1 MLQCHRQILE
11 CFWHFG
17 DIAGLRPGDRYLAVL
32 PFGFGGGLNG
42 CLTTSLIHGVTV
54 VPLAVFG
61 PAQTL
66 DLRRDNGKWQMTQ
79 PEALPADQDSV
90 GSLVG
95 TFSALNAD
103 TVVEAKATDLA
114 PYGLTNPKLDVQ
126 IVKKDGKT
134 DNLLIGDETPT
145 GSGSYAKLANDAR
158 VFTIG
163 SFVKTS
169 IDKTPN
175 DLRDKRL
182 LTFDQDKASRI
193 ELASKKQTIEFG
205 RDKDQWQIL
214 KPGPYRADGLQ
225 VEELVR
231 KLREAKM
238 DAAVSDE
245 DAKKAATAFASGTP
259 VATVKVTDNTGTQ
272 ELQVRKSKDDHYA
285 KSSVVEGFHKV
296 PTDLGTGLDKSADD
310 FRNKKLFDFG
320 FTDPNKVELKE
331 GAKFYGFTKGGEEWW
346 SNGKKMDNTS
356 VQNFLDKLR
365 DLSASK
371 FVDSGFAGPTVELTV
386 TSNDGKR
393 VEKVVLSKQ
402 GSDYVA
408 KRETEPALYQVDG
421 KTVTGP
427 DLLAK
432 THLYKVGHHASH
444 NATLRKLGLEQM
456 TNLKI
461 ALVPVDHDMAVKKRW
476 GRMPLSELIEAL
488 REKASKGVL
497 RCDQNPEKPIDGVLV
512 DKLFFEIT
520 L

>member
-1 MLQCHRQILE
+1 MKLRGLTIATLIL
-11 CFWHFG
+11 
-17 DIAGLRPGDRYLAVL
+17 AGLAVGMYFSNKHEAAKVTKPPDDAPPKML
-32 PFGFGGGLNG
+32 SVSDADIQKIEIKKKGGEDLVLQKNG
-42 CLTTSLIHGVTV
+42 
-54 VPLAVFG
+54 A
-61 PAQTL
+61 
-66 DLRRDNGKWQMTQ
+66 GKWEIVS
-79 PEALPADQDSV
+79 PEAGRADQDAVSQLVSSV
-90 GSLVG
+90 ATV
-95 TFSALNAD
+95 NAD
-103 TVVEAKATDLA
+103 RVVEDKASGLSQ
-114 PYGLTNPKLDVQ
+114 YGLEPPVTEVTLTT
-126 IVKKDGKT
+126 KDGKT
-134 DNLLIGDETPT
+134 RRLLLGDDAPT
-145 GSGSYAKLANDAR
+145 SGGAYAKVDGDAR
-158 VFTIG
+158 VFTVA
-163 SFVKTS
+163 SYTKTGF
-169 IDKTPN
+169 DKSAK

-238 DAAVSDE
+238 DAAVSDD

-272 ELQVRKSKDDHYA
+272 ELQVRKSNDDYYA
-285 KSSVVEGFHKV
+285 KSSVVDGFHKV

-365 DLSASK
+365 DVSASK
-371 FVDSGFAGPTVELTV
+371 FVDSGFAAPTAELTV

-402 GSDYVA
+402 GNDYVA
-408 KRETEPALYQVDG
+408 KRDTEPALYQVDG
-421 KTVTGP
+421 KTV
-427 DLLAK
+427 D
-432 THLYKVGHHASH
+432 
-444 NATLRKLGLEQM
+444 
-456 TNLKI
+456 
-461 ALVPVDHDMAVKKRW
+461 
-476 GRMPLSELIEAL
+476 EL
-488 REKASKGVL
+488 EKAAADV
-497 RCDQNPEKPIDGVLV
+497 KPAET
-512 DKLFFEIT
+512 KPAKK
-520 L
+520 